1 MLQVRVLVYD
11 MVSILEDNARSS
23 SPSERPDHR
32 WTLSSFKVAVMRTR
46 RRRLAQWQARRM
58 QPLVAATGNGHEAPA
73 EEQQQQQQ
81 QQQQGGGG
89 RLTLAFSG
97 RYPKGRRS
105 ARRPAMQAAMQRLGE
120 LAQGLGAESNEPLGV
135 PLVSKIPEA
144 PCPGQSPS
152 SCAAMPAPGLP
163 SPPHPLDY
171 ASPPLLL
178 PLLPPPPPP
187 PLAGSPVSFQQQLL
201 QSLNSAS
208 SPLLGAI
215 QRYRSGSSPLSPAA
229 LHTPSPH
236 LPAYAWPTPNISAPL
251 PAVDQG
257 PTVPSVPGTVAWPT
271 PLRAVSQ
278 GPAAPSLQG
287 MDIRSMMAHLLR
299 LSAPTAAAPFG
310 SFDLGASSFGQQQR
324 SPVFAPGSAG
334 LFGGTQPTSLGPGW
348 PSGSNG
354 FETHAFNLGFGWP
367 GTNSGQRM
375 QLGDSLL
382 GSPVS
387 GFGNNLLNPSIGFN
401 LAFAAGHGD
410 PYSSGPSAPGLP
422 GSSHFGTAPLVDDD
436 VVLLREVDGSG
447 SGLQQLLSGA
457 NPVVMG
463 MLLERWMS
471 GLDPKSRA
479 EVTTAW
485 R

>member
-1 MLQVRVLVYD
+1 M
-11 MVSILEDNARSS
+11 
-23 SPSERPDHR
+23 PP
-32 WTLSSFKVAVMRTR
+32 
-46 RRRLAQWQARRM
+46 
-58 QPLVAATGNGHEAPA
+58 
-73 EEQQQQQQ
+73 
-81 QQQQGGGG
+81 
-89 RLTLAFSG
+89 
-97 RYPKGRRS
+97 
-105 ARRPAMQAAMQRLGE
+105 
-120 LAQGLGAESNEPLGV
+120 
-135 PLVSKIPEA
+135 
-144 PCPGQSPS
+144 PG
-152 SCAAMPAPGLP
+152 MP
-163 SPPHPLDY
+163 SPPHPLDF
-171 ASPPLLL
+171 ASRPLPLPFLPPLPQL
-178 PLLPPPPPP
+178 
-187 PLAGSPVSFQQQLL
+187 PLAGGAVSFQQQLL
-201 QSLNSAS
+201 QSLSSVS

-215 QRYRSGSSPLSPAA
+215 QRYRSGISPLSPAV

-236 LPAYAWPTPNISAPL
+236 LPVHPWPTQNVYAPSPHQAHAWPTPNVSVPL
-251 PAVDQG
+251 PAVAQG
-257 PTVPSVPGTVAWPT
+257 PTVPSVHGMVAWPM
-271 PLRAVSQ
+271 PLPAVAQ

-287 MDIRSMMAHLLR
+287 MGISSLMAHLLR
-299 LSAPTAAAPFG
+299 LSAPAAATPFG
-310 SFDLGASSFGQQQR
+310 SFDLGTSFFGPQQR
-324 SPVFAPGSAG
+324 SPFFAPGSAG